1 MEIVNRNRTRNKMDV
16 IVIPVY
22 NRPEY
27 LERTLSSVF
36 ENLNGESI
44 IISDDGSTDPKVE
57 KIINKY
63 FERAKGFDI
72 DMQWFTFENAGIAQ
86 NLKRVLDK
94 CKNYDTIITLD
105 SDFIVKKDWVKKLK
119 ELVGKDVIVTGF
131 NAPKHPIIKS
141 GKFHVKKT
149 IGGGNLCFTYE
160 TYLKFIRPYLKD
172 GQWDWNMSYNAP
184 RLLCTN
190 PSVCQHIGVQSVM
203 GHVNADVAK
212 DF

>member
-1 MEIVNRNRTRNKMDV
+1 MDV

-27 LERTLSSVF
+27 LEQTLASVF
-36 ENLNGESI
+36 SDLHGEAV
-44 IISDDGSTDPKVE
+44 IISDDGSTDPKVQD
-57 KIINKY
+57 IIDSY
-63 FERAKGFDI
+63 FKLADMWCM
-72 DMQWFTFENAGIAQ
+72 DMQVYTFKNAGIAQ

-94 CKNYDTIITLD
+94 CKDYDTIITLD

-119 ELVGKDVIVTGF
+119 ELVAENVIVTGF
-131 NAPKHPIIKS
+131 NAPRHPIIKS

-172 GQWDWNMSYNAP
+172 NMWDWNMSYNSP
-184 RLLCTN
+184 RILCTN
-190 PSVCQHIGVQSVM
+190 PSVCQHIGDKSCM
-203 GHVNADVAK
+203 GHVGSDVAL
-212 DF
+212 DY

>member
-1 MEIVNRNRTRNKMDV
+1 MDV

-27 LERTLSSVF
+27 LERTLKSVF
-36 ENLNGESI
+36 ENHNGEFI
-44 IISDDGSTDPKVE
+44 LISDDGSTDKKVQDVL
-57 KIINKY
+57 NKY
-63 FERAKGFDI
+63 FELADI
-72 DMQWFTFENAGIAQ
+72 SGIIMQWFTFENAGIAQ

-94 CKNYDTIITLD
+94 CKSYDTIITLD

-119 ELVGKDVIVTGF
+119 ELVAENVIVTGF
-131 NAPKHPIIKS
+131 NAPRHPIIKS

-149 IGGGNLCFTYE
+149 IGGGNLCFTFE
-160 TYLKFIRPYLKD
+160 TYLKFIRPYLID
-172 GQWDWNMSYNAP
+172 QMWDWSMSYNAP

-190 PSVCQHIGVQSVM
+190 PSVCQHIGVQSAM

-212 DF
+212 DFKL

>member
-1 MEIVNRNRTRNKMDV
+1 MDV

-27 LERTLSSVF
+27 LERTLRSVF
-36 ENLNGESI
+36 EHHTGEFI
-44 IISDDGSTDPKVE
+44 LISDDGSTDPKVE

-63 FERAKGFDI
+63 FELADKSGI
-72 DMQWFTFENAGIAQ
+72 TMSWFTFENAGIAQ

-94 CKNYDTIITLD
+94 CKGYDTIITLD

-119 ELVGKDVIVTGF
+119 ELVAENVIVTGF
-131 NAPKHPIIKS
+131 NAPKHPVLSVTDKYLL
-141 GKFHVKKT
+141 KKT

-160 TYLKFIRPYLKD
+160 TYLKFIRLYLVD

-203 GHVNADVAK
+203 RHVNADVAL
-212 DF
+212 DFKK

>member
-1 MEIVNRNRTRNKMDV
+1 MDV

-27 LERTLSSVF
+27 LERTLDSVF
-36 ENLNGESI
+36 SDLHGEAI
-44 IISDDGSTDPKVE
+44 IISDDGSTDPKVQV
-57 KIINKY
+57 IIESYYKLAELWEMNY
-63 FERAKGFDI
+63 SV
-72 DMQWFTFENAGIAQ
+72 FTFENAGIAV

-94 CKNYDTIITLD
+94 CKGYDTIITLD

-119 ELVGKDVIVTGF
+119 ELVAENVIVTGF

-141 GKFHVKKT
+141 GKHHLKKT
-149 IGGGNLCFTYE
+149 IGGGNLAFTYQ
-160 TYLKFIRPYLKD
+160 TYLKFIRPHLND
-172 GQWDWNMSYNAP
+172 NMWDWQMSYGAP

-190 PSVCQHIGVQSVM
+190 PSVCQHIGIKSAM
-203 GHVNADVAK
+203 GHVCADVAK

>member
-1 MEIVNRNRTRNKMDV
+1 MDV

-27 LERTLSSVF
+27 LELTLK
-36 ENLNGESI
+36 SI
-44 IISDDGSTDPKVE
+44 FSQHVNETVIISDDGSTDPKVE

-63 FERAKGFDI
+63 FERAKCFDI

-94 CKNYDTIITLD
+94 CKGYDTIITLD

-119 ELVGKDVIVTGF
+119 ELVDENVIATGF

-141 GKFHVKKT
+141 GKHHLKKT
-149 IGGGNLCFTYE
+149 IGGGNLAFTYQ
-160 TYLKFIRPYLKD
+160 TYLKFIRPHLND
-172 GQWDWNMSYNAP
+172 HMWDWNMSYGAP

-190 PSVCQHIGVQSVM
+190 PSVCQHIGIKSAM
-203 GHVNADVAK
+203 GHVCADVAK

>member
-1 MEIVNRNRTRNKMDV
+1 MDV

-27 LERTLSSVF
+27 LERTLKSVF
-36 ENLNGESI
+36 EHHSGEFI
-44 IISDDGSTDPKVE
+44 LVSDDGSTDRKVQE
-57 KIINKY
+57 VLNRY
-63 FERAKGFDI
+63 FELADI
-72 DMQWFTFENAGIAQ
+72 SGMTMSCFTFENAGIAQ

-119 ELVGKDVIVTGF
+119 ELVAENVIVTGF
-131 NAPKHPIIKS
+131 NAPRHLIIKS

-149 IGGGNLCFTYE
+149 IGGGNLCFTFG
-160 TYLKFIRPYLKD
+160 TYLKFIRPCLTD
-172 GQWDWNMSYNAP
+172 SQWDWNMSYNAP

-203 GHVNADVAK
+203 GHVNADVAL
-212 DF
+212 DFK